1 VQIKT
6 VRRVSSLLLLPLLA
20 SCGVH
25 VPFTDQ
31 VNLGQPTPTITLP
44 GAVVADEPQAA
55 IIARNILNQGGNAA
69 DAAAAAGIAM
79 AVTLPSRAGL
89 GGGGACLVQ
98 MPNASGTPQP
108 AVMFTFPPGIP
119 LSPGGARPAAVPELP
134 RGLLAIQAR
143 YGVLPAANVI
153 IPAER
158 LAATGTVSPALE
170 ADLQVVGTAL
180 LADPATATIFG
191 PHGIPLP
198 AGAPIQQPDLA
209 ATLEILR
216 VNGVNGFYAGAFP
229 HQVSI
234 AAIQA
239 GAAILPADFS
249 ATTPGVEHPVILQT
263 TDGQT
268 AALPAPNPISPTP
281 PATAGFAAIDKNG
294 GAVTCATSMDNLFGT
309 GRIAAGTGI
318 LLAVSPR
325 NAPVP
330 VLAATITT
338 NAAGRVTRITTGTGN
353 AAISHANTITCTGDT
368 SSCTATAD
376 PGGLGL
382 GLAGK

>member
-1 VQIKT
+1 
-6 VRRVSSLLLLPLLA
+6 LLLPLLA

-31 VNLGQPTPTITLP
+31 VNLGQPTPTTTLP

-108 AVMFTFPPGIP
+108 ATMFTFPPGIP

-158 LAATGTVSPALE
+158 LAASGTVSPALE
-170 ADLQVVGTAL
+170 ADLQVVGAAL

-229 HQVSI
+229 HQVST

-249 ATTPGVEHPVILQT
+249 ATTPSVEHPVLLQT

-338 NAAGRVTRITTGTGN
+338 NTAGRVTRITTGTGN
-353 AAISHANTITCTGDT
+353 AAISRANTIICTGDT